1 MSLNLKSVKR
11 LLIFIFSLVFS
22 SCSAQQIVALN
33 DNAIKITL
41 PKEAVSLTKAE
52 ATAHLEKNFK
62 GRMSPETVISSD
74 SAQKVFLIKDK
85 LFSTRGSDAK
95 VMADHVSKTKLGLDE
110 LFTSSPTY
118 SSFIKRYSD
127 KSGIVISYIH
137 DDVKIY
143 KFYFYSNNREKAAT
157 GTLAC
162 KSDDKEGADLI
173 NKLLKGL
180 KFN

>member
-1 MSLNLKSVKR
+1 
-11 LLIFIFSLVFS
+11 
-22 SCSAQQIVALN
+22 
-33 DNAIKITL
+33 
-41 PKEAVSLTKAE
+41 
-52 ATAHLEKNFK
+52 
-62 GRMSPETVISSD
+62 MSPETVISND

-85 LFSTRGSDAK
+85 LFSTRGSNAE

-162 KSDDKEGADLI
+162 KFDDKEGADLI

>member
-1 MSLNLKSVKR
+1 MSLNLKTVKR

-52 ATAHLEKNFK
+52 ARAHLEKNFK

-85 LFSTRGSDAK
+85 LFSTRGSNAE
-95 VMADHVSKTKLGLDE
+95 VMADHVSKTKLW
-110 LFTSSPTY
+110 SC
-118 SSFIKRYSD
+118 
-127 KSGIVISYIH
+127 YI
-137 DDVKIY
+137 
-143 KFYFYSNNREKAAT
+143 
-157 GTLAC
+157 
-162 KSDDKEGADLI
+162 
-173 NKLLKGL
+173 
-180 KFN
+180 